1 MKTFRFVASAM
12 FALSAYV
19 CLPVILIVLT
29 ADVTLRYGFNHP
41 IRWGQELASILL
53 FLSVV
58 LALPHSWLSRVHISA
73 DFLKGFMSA
82 RTLEAVARLTWLL
95 VFVMSCVIVWQ
106 CWRDAQ
112 FMLMIDESTPEL
124 FVPLAHLRGALA
136 LGAGVSG
143 ILALL
148 LAFSRT
154 PLITAEDAEEAS
166 L

>member
-1 MKTFRFVASAM
+1 MKTLRLFASVL

-19 CLPVILIVLT
+19 CLPVILVVLT
-29 ADVTLRYGFNHP
+29 ADVTLRYGFHAP

-58 LALPHSWLSRVHISA
+58 FALPHSWLSRVHISA
-73 DFLKGFMSA
+73 DFLRGFMSNWM
-82 RTLEAVARLTWLL
+82 LEAVARLTWLL
-95 VFVMSCVIVWQ
+95 VLVLSCVIVWQ

-112 FMLMIDESTPEL
+112 FMLMIDESTSEL
-124 FVPLAHLRGALA
+124 FVPLAYLRGALA

-143 ILALL
+143 IIALL
-148 LAFSRT
+148 LIFSRS
-154 PLITAEDAEEAS
+154 PLVSDDAEEAS

>member
-1 MKTFRFVASAM
+1 MKTLRLAASVL

-19 CLPVILIVLT
+19 CLPVILVVLA
-29 ADVTLRYGFNHP
+29 ADVTLRYGFNAP

-73 DFLKGFMSA
+73 DFLKGIMSPMM
-82 RTLEAVARLTWLL
+82 LEAVARLTWFL
-95 VFVMSCVIVWQ
+95 VFVLSCVIVWQ
-106 CWRDAQ
+106 CWKDAQ
-112 FMLMIDESTPEL
+112 FMLMINDSTPEL

-143 ILALL
+143 IIALL
-148 LAFSRT
+148 LLFSRS
-154 PLITAEDAEEAS
+154 PLVASSDAEEAS